1 MEPRRRREV
10 SRDPNSDTYLYPHL
24 QIDMQGSVM
33 LPKSFTF
40 VAYILNTN
48 NEVFGFYNG
57 SSQYL
62 IQREF
67 YKPTYALGLRWS
79 PRHESKY

>member
-1 MEPRRRREV
+1 
-10 SRDPNSDTYLYPHL
+10 
-24 QIDMQGSVM
+24 MQGSVR
-33 LPKSFTF
+33 LEKGFTF

-62 IQREF
+62 IQRE
-67 YKPTYALGLRWS
+67 YYQPTYALGLRWS
-79 PRHESKY
+79 PTREIILASERFVTPHGRCAPCLQCVHRPFS

>member
-1 MEPRRRREV
+1 
-10 SRDPNSDTYLYPHL
+10 
-24 QIDMQGSVM
+24 MQGSVG
-33 LPKSFTF
+33 LEKGFTF
-40 VAYILNTN
+40 VAYILNVN

-79 PRHESKY
+79 PGFEHK